1 MLDPNECNH
10 FIPASL
16 LAASPIFRPTW
27 LEISQRVTDR
37 AHGSTARAA
46 RPTVF
51 RSLPPWATRP
61 TLVTSSGSRWLP
73 SPFFISSTLFF
84 PEEGPEAEMRAA
96 LRLAERDHVSCSAT
110 IQVLS
115 LFVSDGY
122 GLASQSAQNLE
133 QLAVPH
139 PSQEAT

>member
-1 MLDPNECNH
+1 MLDPNEYNH

-16 LAASPIFRPTW
+16 LAASPSFRPMW
-27 LEISQRVTDR
+27 LEISQRAINR

-46 RPTVF
+46 QPTVF

-61 TLVTSSGSRWLP
+61 TLVTSNGSCWLQ
-73 SPFFISSTLFF
+73 SPFFISSKLFF
-84 PEEGPEAEMRAA
+84 PGEGSESEMRAA

-139 PSQEAT
+139 LSQEAT